1 MANLEASKNI
11 LKKLINKLEN
21 EISDQCIAKK
31 ADKTAIEDVLKQ
43 IDEAIM
49 FEIGNMVNATE
60 QADKDTIQAWVE
72 EANKKSRDM
81 LKRYKGRNSDIDEVL
96 KDSEKTFSGN
106 QSNTVMTEIEKAVED
121 NKEENAAQNGAYKR
135 EDFKTRYQKN
145 EDAIKKSAE
154 MMVKTKR
161 LENVRGNTSQKQ
173 IMKNF
178 KKVIGDY
185 AGAGETFGQWQES
198 IKNIDEVRNYD
209 FSDKISTLLTRV
221 AAINKTGNAIPERLV
236 REFNELK
243 SKLGKINFNVSGI
256 TKETK
261 QAIKDILAFDDEL
274 QNKSASDVENA
285 LKAMENNILN
295 VKTNAL
301 EIKDPKKAREAAN
314 KTFMNEIKNCRY
326 FKEVFPEETHKI
338 EDIIKSNKSMSEK
351 KAELSPIFSQLKKE
365 LEETLQTSYE
375 EEEKKNYQARLRRA
389 ELLNPEKAKVESCE
403 TAEKEHSDFKDIK
416 EMADAEWKDLSDAVT
431 DLETEVNALEVDK
444 NDLEVEGN
452 RLEAEV
458 NTLESEKNT
467 LKDRMVDLAMELAE
481 DDEKQRQAAQAGPA
495 ATTVDP
501 TKLDLEDLG
510 FSKEFQL
517 EKRLSGFNPTP
528 VYHNFVTEGATT
540 RTPGARQDSDSL
552 VDEIYNQLKKESGFA
567 NVAGKLSGMNAL
579 QKIEKG
585 NIFMRPFKGAVNVFK
600 FLVNQGANFFKK
612 EEPFVTVGQ
621 KQIEESLKKEIKKR
635 IEALRDAHDA
645 AQSAPVASADVLS
658 EEDRLAKERAY
669 DVAATEYESKQ
680 AEYEA
685 KQAEL
690 INKAN
695 EYKTKN
701 DAFIDKS
708 NEYDAKRSEK
718 AAQEGIYQEINDKYT
733 ARKKAF
739 EDSLKVKTESDEKY
753 QSNIKKTIYETVKNG
768 GKVDAGSIK
777 EEAEERDRD

>member
-106 QSNTVMTEIEKAVED
+106 QSNTVMTEIKKAVED
-121 NKEENAAQNGAYKR
+121 NKEENAAQNGVYKR

-161 LENVRGNTSQKQ
+161 LENIRGNTSQKQ

-185 AGAGETFGQWQES
+185 AGAGEKFGQWQES

-221 AAINKTGNAIPERLV
+221 AAINKTSNAIPERLV

-243 SKLGKINFNVSGI
+243 SKLGKINLNVSGI
-256 TKETK
+256 TDETK

-274 QNKSASDVENA
+274 QNKSANDVENA

-301 EIKDPKKAREAAN
+301 EIKDPKKAKEAAN
-314 KTFMNEIKNCRY
+314 KIFMNEIKNCRY

-389 ELLNPEKAKVESCE
+389 ELLNPEKAKVEGYE

-481 DDEKQRQAAQAGPA
+481 DDEKQRQAAQAGPV

-501 TKLDLEDLG
+501 TKLDLE
-510 FSKEFQL
+510 
-517 EKRLSGFNPTP
+517 
-528 VYHNFVTEGATT
+528 
-540 RTPGARQDSDSL
+540 
-552 VDEIYNQLKKESGFA
+552 
-567 NVAGKLSGMNAL
+567 
-579 QKIEKG
+579 
-585 NIFMRPFKGAVNVFK
+585 
-600 FLVNQGANFFKK
+600 
-612 EEPFVTVGQ
+612 
-621 KQIEESLKKEIKKR
+621 
-635 IEALRDAHDA
+635 
-645 AQSAPVASADVLS
+645 
-658 EEDRLAKERAY
+658 EDR
-669 DVAATEYESKQ
+669 
-680 AEYEA
+680 
-685 KQAEL
+685 
-690 INKAN
+690 
-695 EYKTKN
+695 
-701 DAFIDKS
+701 KS
-708 NEYDAKRSEK
+708 
-718 AAQEGIYQEINDKYT
+718 
-733 ARKKAF
+733 
-739 EDSLKVKTESDEKY
+739 V
-753 QSNIKKTIYETVKNG
+753 V
-768 GKVDAGSIK
+768 
-777 EEAEERDRD
+777 